1 MPSKKI
7 NNALATLVEGGYLTK
22 LQAKKLVFKQV
33 ESELTFLQRKKSD
46 AAEVPAKKST
56 ATDSKK
62 AEKIFYENTTFQP
75 TNEMLNGGKRKS
87 FSTHL
92 LNPDVNSYLATESK
106 KPFTETTN
114 CVLLE
119 LYTKKG
125 TMKSTHKSI
134 LNKLTPLNPDLDDI
148 QIQAEL
154 YKGMNK
160 NFVEREK
167 TNLDTRNGVY
177 VYWLTD
183 NGKDYVRKVA

>member
-1 MPSKKI
+1 
-7 NNALATLVEGGYLTK
+7 
-22 LQAKKLVFKQV
+22 
-33 ESELTFLQRKKSD
+33 
-46 AAEVPAKKST
+46 
-56 ATDSKK
+56 
-62 AEKIFYENTTFQP
+62 
-75 TNEMLNGGKRKS
+75 
-87 FSTHL
+87 
-92 LNPDVNSYLATESK
+92 
-106 KPFTETTN
+106 
-114 CVLLE
+114 
-119 LYTKKG
+119 
-125 TMKSTHKSI
+125 MKSTQKSI

>member
-33 ESELTFLQRKKSD
+33 ESELTFLQRKKPD
-46 AAEVPAKKST
+46 AAGMKST

-62 AEKIFYENTTFQP
+62 AEKVFYENTTFHP
-75 TNEMLNGGKRKS
+75 TNEMLNGSKRKP

-125 TMKSTHKSI
+125 VMKSTQKSI